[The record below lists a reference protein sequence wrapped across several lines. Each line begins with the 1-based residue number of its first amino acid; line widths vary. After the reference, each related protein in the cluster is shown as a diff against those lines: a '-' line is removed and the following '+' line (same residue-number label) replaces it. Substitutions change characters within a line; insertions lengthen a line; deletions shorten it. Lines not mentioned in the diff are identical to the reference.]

1 MSAALSIVLAIQEGT
16 HRLDAVVG
24 ALAFDLPPGVEVLL
38 VWAADDAEAGR
49 AARALA
55 SPERP
60 WLRMEAAPSN
70 SLVPDLWAHGIP
82 RTTAPR
88 VALTVVH
95 CVPPRGWIDR
105 LLRADLRTWAALGGP
120 IDQRPGSD
128 DLGWAIYL
136 LRYAGVATE
145 SVGSGTASFTGVAA
159 DNAVYSRA
167 ALSAVS
173 NTWEDGFWEP
183 TVHDALR
190 AAGQLIGLDP
200 ALAVLHD
207 NGYSARGFVLQRL
220 LHGYRFGRD
229 RARRHGPLTAGLYAA
244 ASPAVPLLFGRKVV
258 ARALGL
264 REARRHL
271 PGALPWLLVF
281 LAAWS
286 AGEVLGAHAGAL
298 RGRGP

>member
-1 MSAALSIVLAIQEGT
+1 M
-16 HRLDAVVG
+16 
-24 ALAFDLPPGVEVLL
+24 
-38 VWAADDAEAGR
+38 EAGVR
-49 AARALA
+49 ALGEIATLA
-55 SPERP
+55 SPSLPWEEIGAKAYWRSSQER
-60 WLRMEAAPSN
+60 RAALPTS
-70 SLVPDLWAHGIP
+70 SSTSRW
-82 RTTAPR
+82 
-88 VALTVVH
+88 
-95 CVPPRGWIDR
+95 
-105 LLRADLRTWAALGGP
+105 TWAALGGP

-136 LRYAGVATE
+136 LRYTGVATE

-286 AGEVLGAHAGAL
+286 AGEVLGAQAGAF
-298 RGRGP
+298 RGRGR